1 MHAGKSGAVIPDN
14 WSSRGKG
21 RPPGAKQD
29 RTEVEGAA
37 LAVGW
42 AHLTSSG
49 GGLFLHL
56 VLLVDA
62 IVAWVRIVGTSK
74 SYLYE

>member
-1 MHAGKSGAVIPDN
+1 MQCTRANQAPLFRTTGALGG
-14 WSSRGKG
+14 RGA
-21 RPPGAKQD
+21 RPVPN

-37 LAVGW
+37 PAVGW

-62 IVAWVRIVGTSK
+62 IVAWVVGTSK